1 MSELKV
7 MPVEQ
12 CKKMGSMYGRVQ
24 DFESRMTHYNSWR
37 KPTML
42 QVADFALNALDT
54 ARKEDLATHEKNV
67 PAIEANKRIREQ
79 ITALNTAVSM
89 PDGWTERDPNS
100 RARIPRRITHRA
112 GWRQDLDK
120 HVLVD
125 DGFAQATANYERLLK
140 DYNAYRVEALR
151 NDEQLKRAAEREK
164 ELAAE
169 KRRNDIQFAGILL
182 RYELP
187 TDSEYSDVLEALRKR
202 DKKLD
207 LAIAMEDTRGDWS
220 EGYWRVSN
228 AVDRFTM
235 ETEEDK
241 LILNDIMRHLGDE
254 DIDGRCFRDTNY
266 SYTVLFGMVDAQLLA
281 DANIVRNLMLD

>member
-1 MSELKV
+1 MTELKV

-12 CKKMGSMYGRVQ
+12 CKLMGTMYYRTEDFKGRMNRNWREPSML
-24 DFESRMTHYNSWR
+24 EI
-37 KPTML
+37 
-42 QVADFALNALDT
+42 ADFALKSLEA
-54 ARKEDLATHEKNV
+54 ARKGDIETHEKNL
-67 PAIEANKRIREQ
+67 PAIEMNKRIREQ

-120 HVLVD
+120 HVIIA
-125 DGFAQATANYERLLK
+125 DGFEQATANYEQRLK
-140 DYNAYRVEALR
+140 DYTTYREAALR
-151 NDEQLKRAAEREK
+151 DDEQRKRAAEREK
-164 ELAAE
+164 EVAAE

-187 TDSEYSDVLEALRKR
+187 TDSEYSDVLDALRKR

-254 DIDGRCFRDTNY
+254 DIDGRCFRDTTY
-266 SYTVLFGMVDAQLLA
+266 SYTVLFGMVDQQLLA
-281 DANIVRNLMLD
+281 DANVVRNLMRD